1 MNSILVW
8 IFSFLSGL
16 VGSMGFGGGTV
27 LIIYLSVFLSLN
39 QLKSQGINLLF
50 FIPCA
55 IIAIIVYHKQKMID
69 RKKVLPLILTGL
81 IGVALGNIVLSF
93 IDTNLLSKFFGGF
106 LILLALKEIFFSGK
120 SKKKK

>member
-1 MNSILVW
+1 MNGILIW

-27 LIIYLSVFLSLN
+27 LIIYLSVFLSLDH
-39 QLKSQGINLLF
+39 LKSQGINLLF

-55 IIAIIVYHKQKMID
+55 LVAIIIYLRQNLID

-93 IDTNLLSKFFGGF
+93 IDTSLLSKFFGGF
-106 LILLALKEIFFSGK
+106 LILLALKELFFSGN
-120 SKKKK
+120 SGQ